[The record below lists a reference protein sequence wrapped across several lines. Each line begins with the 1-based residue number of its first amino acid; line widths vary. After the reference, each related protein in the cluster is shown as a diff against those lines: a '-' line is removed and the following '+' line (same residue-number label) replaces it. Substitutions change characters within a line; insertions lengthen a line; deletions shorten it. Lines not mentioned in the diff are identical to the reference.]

1 MKPYVEDVGVEVP
14 GGGVGVGEEVPE
26 PLRGDLAQLGVVLR
40 LSEDLPEVLVR
51 GEVNLDPGGEET
63 GGEVLHGVDPPV
75 PEQEVEEDP
84 EEASSHPHHRV
95 STLEVE
101 GVEATLELVEVLG
114 DLHVPVGGQ
123 PVPGGGDQVG
133 KESCGVLAGR

>member
-75 PEQEVEEDP
+75 PEQEEEEDP